1 MNKIPLVII
10 SIACG
15 NTLAVKSNKNR
26 NDGFDTNGSMAEIKA
41 VTANIRPISS
51 GPLTL

>member
-1 MNKIPLVII
+1 M
-10 SIACG
+10 SRIASG

-26 NDGFDTNGSMAEIKA
+26 NDGFDMNGRMAEMKA
-41 VTANIRPISS
+41 VTAKILPISS